1 LCRRHKDFRF
11 SITRHESRGGDE
23 GLAVSREKKE
33 QLVSWYTDL
42 FSRSSAAILTDYR
55 GLTMA
60 DITQLRRKLQETQ
73 SEYHVTRNR
82 LMKLALKE
90 AKLPV
95 PEDLLEG
102 PTATGFCFEEVP
114 AVAKVLVDFSKAS
127 KTLVIKGGILGNRII
142 NADEV
147 TSLAE
152 LPPREIL
159 LAQVLGTIQ
168 GPAGGITRT
177 IAGSIRSVLYVL
189 KARVEQLEKQASQA
203 Q

>member
-1 LCRRHKDFRF
+1 MHYSL
-11 SITRHESRGGDE
+11 TRYSFTRYLIGPRGGDE
-23 GLAVSREKKE
+23 GLAISREKKE

-42 FSRSSAAILTDYR
+42 FSRSNAVILTNYR

-60 DITQLRRKLQETQ
+60 DINQLRRKLQETQ
-73 SEYHVTRNR
+73 SEYHVTQNR
-82 LMKLALKE
+82 LLKLALKARE
-90 AKLPV
+90 LPV

-114 AVAKVLVDFSKAS
+114 AVAKVLVNFSKES
-127 KTLVIKGGILGNRII
+127 KILVIKGGILGDRII

-147 TSLAE
+147 TSLAA

-168 GPAGGITRT
+168 GPAGGISRAV
-177 IAGSIRSVLYVL
+177 AGSIRSILYVL
-189 KARVEQLEKQASQA
+189 KARVDQLEKQASQA
-203 Q
+203 

>member
-1 LCRRHKDFRF
+1 M
-11 SITRHESRGGDE
+11 
-23 GLAVSREKKE
+23 AVSREKKE

-60 DITQLRRKLQETQ
+60 DISRLRRKLQETQ
-73 SEYHVTRNR
+73 SEYHVTKNR
-82 LMKLALKE
+82 LVKLALTKAE
-90 AKLPV
+90 LPV

-114 AVAKVLVDFSKAS
+114 AVAKVLVNFSKES
-127 KTLVIKGGILGNRII
+127 KILVIKGGLLGSRII
-142 NADEV
+142 SADEV
-147 TSLAE
+147 TALAA

-168 GPAGGITRT
+168 GPASGISRAV
-177 IAGSIRSVLYVL
+177 AGSIRSVLYVL
-189 KARVEQLEKQASQA
+189 KARVEQLEQQASQA
-203 Q
+203 

>member
-1 LCRRHKDFRF
+1 M
-11 SITRHESRGGDE
+11 
-23 GLAVSREKKE
+23 AVSREKKE

>member
-1 LCRRHKDFRF
+1 
-11 SITRHESRGGDE
+11 
-23 GLAVSREKKE
+23 LAISREKKE

-42 FSRSSAAILTDYR
+42 FSRSSAAILTNYR
-55 GLTMA
+55 GLTVA
-60 DITQLRRKLQETQ
+60 DISQLRRKLQETR
-73 SEYHVTRNR
+73 SEYHVTQNR

-95 PEDLLEG
+95 PEELLEG

-114 AVAKVLVDFSKAS
+114 AVAKVLLDFSRES
-127 KTLVIKGGILGNRII
+127 KVLVIKGGLLGDRII
-142 NADEV
+142 SADEV

-168 GPAGGITRT
+168 GPAGGISRAV
-177 IAGSIRSVLYVL
+177 AGSIRSILYVL

-203 Q
+203 

>member
-1 LCRRHKDFRF
+1 
-11 SITRHESRGGDE
+11 
-23 GLAVSREKKE
+23 LAVSREKKE

-73 SEYHVTRNR
+73 SEYHVIKNR
-82 LMKLALKE
+82 LLKLALKE

-102 PTATGFCFEEVP
+102 PTATGFCFDEVP

-127 KTLVIKGGILGNRII
+127 KILVIKGGILGDKII
-142 NADEV
+142 SADEV
-147 TSLAE
+147 ASLAE

-168 GPAGGITRT
+168 GPAGGITRA

>member
-1 LCRRHKDFRF
+1 M
-11 SITRHESRGGDE
+11 
-23 GLAVSREKKE
+23 AVSREKKE

-73 SEYHVTRNR
+73 SEYHVTKNR
-82 LMKLALKE
+82 LLKLALKE

-114 AVAKVLVDFSKAS
+114 AVAKVLVNFSKES
-127 KTLVIKGGILGNRII
+127 KILVIKGGILGDKII
-142 NADEV
+142 SADEV

-168 GPAGGITRT
+168 GPAGGITRA

>member
-1 LCRRHKDFRF
+1 M
-11 SITRHESRGGDE
+11 
-23 GLAVSREKKE
+23 AVSREKKE

-60 DITQLRRKLQETQ
+60 DITQLRRKLQEAQ

-114 AVAKVLVDFSKAS
+114 AVAKVLVNFSKES
-127 KTLVIKGGILGNRII
+127 KSLVIKGGILGDKII
-142 NADEV
+142 SADEV

-168 GPAGGITRT
+168 GPAGGITRA

>member
-1 LCRRHKDFRF
+1 
-11 SITRHESRGGDE
+11 
-23 GLAVSREKKE
+23 LAVSREKKE

-60 DITQLRRKLQETQ
+60 DITQLRRKLQDIQ
-73 SEYHVTRNR
+73 SEYHVTKNR
-82 LMKLALKE
+82 LLKLALKE

-102 PTATGFCFEEVP
+102 PTATGFCFGEVP
-114 AVAKVLVDFSKAS
+114 TAARVLVNFSKES
-127 KTLVIKGGILGNRII
+127 RMLVIKGGLLGDRII
-142 NADEV
+142 SADEV

-152 LPPREIL
+152 LPPREVL

-168 GPAGGITRT
+168 GPAGGITRA
-177 IAGSIRSVLYVL
+177 IAGSIRGILYVL
-189 KARVEQLEKQASQA
+189 KARVEQLEQQTSQA
-203 Q
+203 

>member
-1 LCRRHKDFRF
+1 M
-11 SITRHESRGGDE
+11 T
-23 GLAVSREKKE
+23 VSREKKE

-73 SEYHVTRNR
+73 SEYHVIKNR
-82 LMKLALKE
+82 LLKLALKE

-102 PTATGFCFEEVP
+102 PTATGFCFDEVP

-127 KTLVIKGGILGNRII
+127 KILVIKGGILGDKII
-142 NADEV
+142 SADEV

-168 GPAGGITRT
+168 GPAGGITRA

-189 KARVEQLEKQASQA
+189 KARVDQLEKQASQA

>member
-1 LCRRHKDFRF
+1 M
-11 SITRHESRGGDE
+11 
-23 GLAVSREKKE
+23 AVSREKKE

-60 DITQLRRKLQETQ
+60 DISQLRRKLLEAQ
-73 SEYHVTRNR
+73 SEYHVTKNR

-102 PTATGFCFEEVP
+102 PTATGFCFEEAP
-114 AVAKVLVDFSKAS
+114 AAAKVLVDFSKES
-127 KTLVIKGGILGNRII
+127 KILVIKGGILGDRII

-159 LAQVLGTIQ
+159 LAQVLGTVQ
-168 GPAGGITRT
+168 GPAGGITRA
-177 IAGSIRSVLYVL
+177 IAGSIRSILYVL
-189 KARVEQLEKQASQA
+189 KARVEQLEQQASQA
-203 Q
+203 

>member
-1 LCRRHKDFRF
+1 
-11 SITRHESRGGDE
+11 
-23 GLAVSREKKE
+23 LAVSRKKKE
-33 QLVSWYTDL
+33 KLVSWYTDL
-42 FSRSSAAILTDYR
+42 FSNSKAAILTDYQ
-55 GLTMA
+55 GLTVA
-60 DITQLRRKLQETQ
+60 DITQLRRKLQEIQ
-73 SEYHVTRNR
+73 SEYHVTKNR
-82 LMKLALKE
+82 LIKLALKE

-114 AVAKVLVDFSKAS
+114 AVAKVLVDFSKES
-127 KTLVIKGGILGNRII
+127 KILVIKGGLLGDRII
-142 NADEV
+142 SADQV
-147 TSLAE
+147 TALAE

-168 GPAGGITRT
+168 APASGITRA

-203 Q
+203 